1 MGHGAIDDDDDD
13 DDDDDCIQY
22 NIIMNNFD
30 VTNGR
35 VSISTEGNL
44 IYLIVF
50 VFHTFQVCHHSYL
63 VCHYSSRLMQNP

>member
-1 MGHGAIDDDDDD
+1 MGHGAIDDDDD

-35 VSISTEGNL
+35 V
-44 IYLIVF
+44 
-50 VFHTFQVCHHSYL
+50 
-63 VCHYSSRLMQNP
+63 